1 VHYTVINIDAVSFF
15 STCMVDHSLKL
26 HTILILLLALFFLFT
41 TGISFF
47 LTMVLISTREYAA
60 DYMWIALIPPII
72 LSVIF
77 LQKVI
82 GKLYNRLSVK

>member
-15 STCMVDHSLKL
+15 STGMVDQSLKL
-26 HTILILLLALFFLFT
+26 HTIMILLLALFFLFT

-47 LTMVLISTREYAA
+47 LTMMLISTHEYAA
-60 DYMWIALIPPII
+60 DYMWTALIPPII